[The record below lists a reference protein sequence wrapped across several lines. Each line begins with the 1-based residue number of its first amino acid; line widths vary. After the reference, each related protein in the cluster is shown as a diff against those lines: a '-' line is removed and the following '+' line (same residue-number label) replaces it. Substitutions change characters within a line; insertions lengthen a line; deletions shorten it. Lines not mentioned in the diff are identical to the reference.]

1 MMQLTGMC
9 KKKSKWWKE
18 KGPFFDVVISSR
30 IRLARNL
37 SLFPFPHRANSVQQK
52 EILEK
57 SEKAIKV
64 NQYMKDSQILRLS
77 ELDKIDLQLLM
88 ERHLISYEH
97 SIGQGYRG
105 VAIDKK
111 EVISIMINEEDHLR
125 LQVMY
130 PGLQLFKAWALA
142 TKTDDRLNEKMNY
155 AFSHQWGYLTAC
167 PTNVGTGLRV
177 SCMMHLPVL
186 VLTRKIDAVLRNLS
200 KIGFVVRG
208 LYGEGTEVMGDL
220 FQISNAVTLGQN
232 EESIIDNIERVIKP
246 IIEFE
251 RQSRIKLM
259 EKNRIGV
266 EDMIYRAYGMLKYI
280 RSITFNETMDL
291 LSKIRL
297 GLYLNLELDCDIPLI
312 NELMIFSQ
320 SAHIQELIGKS
331 LSVVQRDEL
340 RAELIRKRFKK

>member
-1 MMQLTGMC
+1 MMQLIRMC

-37 SLFPFPHRANSVQQK
+37 SLFPFPHKANNAQQK

-64 NQYMKDSQILRLS
+64 NQYMKDSQILRFS

-97 SIGQGYRG
+97 SLGQGYGG

-111 EVISIMINEEDHLR
+111 EVVSIMINEEDHLR
-125 LQVMY
+125 LQVIY
-130 PGLQLFKAWALA
+130 SGLQLFKAWALA
-142 TKTDDRLNEKMNY
+142 TKIDDKLNEKINY

-220 FQISNAVTLGQN
+220 FQISNAVTLGQS

-259 EKNRIGV
+259 EKNKVGV
-266 EDMIYRAYGMLKYI
+266 EDMIYRAYGILKYI
-280 RSITFNETMDL
+280 RSITFSETMDL

-297 GLYLNLELDCDIPLI
+297 GLYLNLNLDCDISLV
-312 NELMIFSQ
+312 NELMILSQ
-320 SAHIQELIGKS
+320 SAHIQELIGKP

-340 RAELIRKRFKK
+340 RAELIRKSFKK